1 MVVYGD
7 AESADLTLP
16 LQVLDGLQPVSL
28 IDPVV
33 LPDVEL
39 LHVDGLQSE
48 VGEALLRAIPDVI
61 CGEHL
66 LGGNAVGSGPD
77 PVLRRDLGGDV
88 DGLVP
93 LPQYLPH
100 EPLAV
105 PLPVCQGRVYEVESK
120 VDSPVKAPSDS
131 SSFAP
136 SQASPA

>member
-28 IDPVV
+28 ADPAV

-48 VGEALLRAIPDVI
+48 VGEALLRALPDVI
-61 CGEHL
+61 PGERL
-66 LGGNAVGSGPD
+66 LGGDAAGGGPD

-88 DGLVP
+88 NGLVP
-93 LPQYLPH
+93 LPHYLPH

-105 PLPVCQGRVYEVESK
+105 SLPVGQGRVSEVE
-120 VDSPVKAPSDS
+120 A
-131 SSFAP
+131 
-136 SQASPA
+136 QA